1 MSFTELFTLDNKT
14 LDKLKDR
21 DLQKILGVK
30 KGEIYTSKNGLLYHG
45 DCFDLFS
52 KVKTNSIDLVF
63 ADPPFNLKKDYGL
76 HADDDMTQEK
86 YLEWTRAWLDEAM
99 RVLKPGGALFVYN
112 IPKWSTY
119 IAAYLNESLN
129 FRHWIAITMKN
140 TYPRGNILYPAHYA
154 LLYYTKGEPKL
165 FNKVRVPIPTC
176 RHCKKEVKD
185 YGGHRD
191 KLNPEG
197 LNLSDFWEDTSP
209 VRHSKFKRRAANEL
223 KPMIPQRAIEMAT
236 NPGDIVLDPF
246 GGGGST
252 YAVAEKCHRLWI
264 GSELNSY
271 DAIIERLRDECGVNF
286 GKELNKDLKAILK

>member
-1 MSFTELFTLDNKT
+1 MELFTLDKEALN
-14 LDKLKDR
+14 KLKDR
-21 DLQKILGVK
+21 NLQKVLGVG
-30 KGEIYTSKNGLLYHG
+30 KGEVYTSKNGLLYHG
-45 DCFDLFS
+45 DCFDLFAKIKS
-52 KVKTNSIDLVF
+52 DSIDLVF
-63 ADPPFNLKKDYGL
+63 ADPPFNLNKDYGL
-76 HADDDMTQEK
+76 HADDNMTQEK
-86 YLEWTRAWLDEAM
+86 YLQWTRDWLDEAM
-99 RVLKPGGALFVYN
+99 RVLKPGGALFIYN

-119 IAAYLNESLN
+119 IAAYLNEEMT

-154 LLYYTKGEPKL
+154 LLYYTKGDPKI
-165 FNKVRVPIPTC
+165 FNKLRVPIPTC

-191 KLNPEG
+191 KLNPAG

-209 VRHSKFKRRAANEL
+209 VRHTKFKRRAANEL

-252 YAVAEKCHRLWI
+252 YTVAEKSHRLWI

-271 DAIIERLRDECGVNF
+271 EAIIERLRDECGVNF
-286 GKELNKDLKAILK
+286 GKELNKDLKAVLR